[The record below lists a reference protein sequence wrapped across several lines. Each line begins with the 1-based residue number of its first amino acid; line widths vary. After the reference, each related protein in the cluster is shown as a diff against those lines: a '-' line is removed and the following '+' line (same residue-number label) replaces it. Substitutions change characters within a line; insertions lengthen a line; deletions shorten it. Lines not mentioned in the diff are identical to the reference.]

1 MRRERYP
8 GFDQLQLELGLV
20 VQCPVG
26 TRLLLPGASP
36 LGTEEQVLHPPSLLC
51 CRCSCAEG
59 VMETAEKVKP
69 RKAAPAAPA
78 APAPRPSRTA
88 PAAKPAPA
96 RKPAAPPPRR
106 LVEPAPSAA
115 ARLHGSGHSGS
126 SGGMSTFAAEQERLA
141 REAARREAEERREA
155 ARARREAQEAD
166 RLSRLSQAYDE
177 QIAALMGKDGSDA
190 GSSQEDSE
198 ESSVAAWWP
207 ADAAPLPLP
216 LPTGSPAAVATPE
229 LPHYDDTGT
238 WLPVPDSLAAE
249 PGGVTW
255 LPVPQFEGREEAAPE
270 EIDELLALMGI
281 ESLTAS

>member
-8 GFDQLQLELGLV
+8 GFDQFQLELGLV

-281 ESLTAS
+281 E